1 MLGRFYF
8 PLSTLNKE
16 TFVTSRTFITTLT
29 NAMDRLNT
37 MENPVTLLDD
47 LLTSTP
53 EPRRVAKERTPVPAS
68 EETLV
73 EHDTGAESDIEVVR
87 VS

>member
-1 MLGRFYF
+1 MLGRFYSS
-8 PLSTLNKE
+8 LSTLNKE
-16 TFVTSRTFITTLT
+16 TFAALRTFIITLT
-29 NAMDRLNT
+29 NAMDRFNT
-37 MENPVTLLDD
+37 MDNPVPLLDD

-53 EPRRVAKERTPVPAS
+53 EPKRVAKESTPVPAS

-73 EHDTGAESDIEVVR
+73 EHDTGAESDIELVR